1 MQYVSIVQKEKKT
14 LYERLPPKSIEER
27 KPGDTV
33 HIDMIVPYI
42 KYIRQQQPVIVII
55 KNNGI
60 ITCMMTIDPQYFEV
74 PTFDLNEVMGGNDK

>member
-1 MQYVSIVQKEKKT
+1 
-14 LYERLPPKSIEER
+14 
-27 KPGDTV
+27 
-33 HIDMIVPYI
+33 MIVPYI